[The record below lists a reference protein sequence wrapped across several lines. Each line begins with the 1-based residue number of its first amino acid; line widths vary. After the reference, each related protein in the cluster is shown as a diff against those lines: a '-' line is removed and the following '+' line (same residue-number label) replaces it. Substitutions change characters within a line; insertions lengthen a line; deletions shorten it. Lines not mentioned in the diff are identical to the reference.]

1 MTERV
6 VDLDSGARLAALLA
20 DVATVDTAEPHPV
33 GARVVLRVGGDVAVP
48 GKVVESARRAERYR
62 LRLRL
67 FSPSAAVRTAL
78 AARLAGCTDPD
89 PAPEPPPPR
98 R

>member
-6 VDLDSGARLAALLA
+6 FDLDSDARLLALVG
-20 DVATVDTAEPHPV
+20 DVATLEAAEPHPV
-33 GARVVLRVGGDVAVP
+33 GARVLLRDGSAAAVP
-48 GKVVESARRAERYR
+48 GKVLEAARRGDRCR

-67 FSPSAAVRTAL
+67 FSPSAAVRRAL
-78 AARLAGCTDPD
+78 AARLDGRVDPD
-89 PAPEPPPPR
+89 PSTEPPRTR